1 MTSMF
6 EPRRLRESPERPSS
20 VEGRLARQL
29 RVLSVFA
36 PMPQLRRY
44 SALPRRRRHLLMAA
58 RVAAVAIVVLTVSGA
73 ATAMATFVVRRV
85 WSRPAAVDPAAGPA
99 KLAMARHRGKTLAA
113 AHGSRVD
120 GPEAS
125 HPAPQAELLPGVA
138 SLAEPARA
146 AAQEPDLAVAAVAS
160 GAATPSSEHP
170 VTPPSPR
177 SRPSPPKHSD
187 SQATE
192 PPRPLAAAAPTPL
205 AQAVEPTTPPSP
217 PPSPPLPAQ
226 ALPSDLVPSGPS
238 LAGSPPTG
246 TPGSEPS
253 GRATSPVRADGVA
266 QEAGL
271 LRQALAALRRDH
283 DAKRALALLDGYD
296 RSHGQGALAQEA
308 TSVRAQALL
317 ALGDNRGALEL
328 LDRLPLGQGGRT
340 GELQVIRGE
349 LRSLSGRCQD
359 ALLDFDAA
367 LRSPA
372 GHTQDEIAR
381 ALFGRASC
389 RARTGDAFGAEQDR
403 QRYLREFPH
412 GPAAR
417 QLLSPR

>member
-1 MTSMF
+1 
-6 EPRRLRESPERPSS
+6 
-20 VEGRLARQL
+20 L

-99 KLAMARHRGKTLAA
+99 KLPMAKHRGKGLATA
-113 AHGSRVD
+113 RGSRVD

-125 HPAPQAELLPGVA
+125 HPAQQAELLPGVA
-138 SLAEPARA
+138 SPAEPARA

-160 GAATPSSEHP
+160 GTATPSSEHP
-170 VTPPSPR
+170 ATPPSPR
-177 SRPSPPKHSD
+177 SRPSPAKHSD
-187 SQATE
+187 SHASE

-205 AQAVEPTTPPSP
+205 AQAVEPPAPPSP
-217 PPSPPLPAQ
+217 PAQ
-226 ALPSDLVPSGPS
+226 ALPSDPLPAEPS

-296 RSHGQGALAQEA
+296 RSHGRGALAQEA

-359 ALLDFDAA
+359 ALLDFEAVWRA
-367 LRSPA
+367 PA
-372 GHTQDEIAR
+372 GHTRDEIAR

-389 RARTGDAFGAEQDR
+389 RARTGDAVGAEQDR
-403 QRYLREFPH
+403 QLYLREFPH

>member
-20 VEGRLARQL
+20 VEGRLARHL

-44 SALPRRRRHLLMAA
+44 SALPRRRRRLLMAA

-85 WSRPAAVDPAAGPA
+85 WSRPAAVEPAPLPA
-99 KLAMARHRGKTLAA
+99 KLPMARHRGKTLAA

-160 GAATPSSEHP
+160 GAATPSSERP
-170 VTPPSPR
+170 VTPPAPR
-177 SRPSPPKHSD
+177 SRPSPAKHSD

-192 PPRPLAAAAPTPL
+192 LPRPLAAAAPRPP
-205 AQAVEPTTPPSP
+205 AQAVEPPAPPS
-217 PPSPPLPAQ
+217 SPPLPAQ
-226 ALPSDLVPSGPS
+226 AQPSDPVPTGPS
-238 LAGSPPTG
+238 IAGSPPTG
-246 TPGSEPS
+246 TSEPS

-317 ALGDNRGALEL
+317 ALGDKRGALEL

-359 ALLDFDAA
+359 ALLDFDAV
-367 LRSPA
+367 LRAPA

-389 RARTGDAFGAEQDR
+389 RARTGDSVGAEQDR
-403 QRYLREFPH
+403 QRYLKEFPQ

-417 QLLSPR
+417 QLLLPR